1 MFLLFSDSM
10 KCRICGIRFNNRTS
24 TLVHAAICHNVLG
37 DNFPSKEEIQE
48 VNRRSKVKG
57 PSKDQVVTSD
67 VPLSKVAKPSQ
78 EKLGKTG
85 VVQNKPV
92 TAPIVS
98 HKLNHRNLLMCSSLK
113 ISFAINFIKSL
124 FLISHL

>member
-1 MFLLFSDSM
+1 M

-24 TLVHAAICHNVLG
+24 TLVHAAIGHNVLG
-37 DNFPSKEEIQE
+37 DNFPTKEEIQE

-57 PSKDQVVTSD
+57 PSKDQVATSD
-67 VPLSKVAKPSQ
+67 DPLSKKVAKPSQ

-92 TAPIVS
+92 TVPIVS
-98 HKLNHRNLLMCSSLK
+98 LKLNHRNLHVFL
-113 ISFAINFIKSL
+113 IQNFICY
-124 FLISHL
+124 